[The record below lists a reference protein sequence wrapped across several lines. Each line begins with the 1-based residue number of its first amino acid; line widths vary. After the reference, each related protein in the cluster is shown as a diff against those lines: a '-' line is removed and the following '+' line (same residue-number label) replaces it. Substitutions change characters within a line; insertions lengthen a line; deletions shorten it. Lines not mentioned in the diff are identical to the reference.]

1 MRVVFI
7 LAALLAPAVAAF
19 AHGAE
24 ELGHHWETP
33 AYRYEMY
40 LQIILM
46 VGIVVA
52 AYGVSVIKDMLRQRR
67 SRQ

>member
-1 MRVVFI
+1 VRIIFI
-7 LAALLAPAVAAF
+7 ISALLASGGAAM

-24 ELGHHWETP
+24 ELGHHWEMP
-33 AYRYEMY
+33 AYRTEMY

-46 VGIVVA
+46 AAIAVA

-67 SRQ
+67 SKQ